1 MRQGAS
7 GKRQVKE
14 RRETGLFWKKKSRDA
29 YYGTPAKLQL
39 KPVTQ
44 STMHGVLFVLGC
56 SCVLSILC
64 FILLHVLLHSLIILL
79 MFNVCN
85 CVFL

>member
-44 STMHGVLFVLGC
+44 STMHGSSLYWAAVVYNPFYVLYTA
-56 SCVLSILC
+56 SCTAS
-64 FILLHVLLHSLIILL
+64 FTNY
-79 MFNVCN
+79 FANV
-85 CVFL
+85 